1 MQAETPHLVMLHA
14 QLVMLTFMALGWS
27 FRFEKCNLIPS
38 QKITHLGFEINTVA
52 MTISCPKEKIGDRTS
67 VELLYLTR
75 KLQFDREVTK

>member
-38 QKITHLGFEINTVA
+38 QKITYLGFEIDMVA
-52 MTISCPKEKIGDRTS
+52 KDKISNPTPEMS
-67 VELLYLTR
+67 S
-75 KLQFDREVTK
+75 